1 MKSYYSEKFNGVFTS
16 MLIILIPNLVMGAL
30 AHLTDTERLLIN
42 IDYFLPLI
50 FLACRQRFLFAIT
63 FVFISILDFL
73 GLFTQLFPFIRVSD
87 LFYLAK
93 FAFVSSSS
101 YQFYG
106 ITLILLIAIQSY
118 LYLKKYN
125 IQHNKTLLIIFNI
138 LIIYYAYD
146 IYFLNNSSLSFLKV
160 DQSIVGSQTINNI
173 DYIKSGF
180 IQTYTMK
187 GEAFQKPRVKGS
199 TAGLFERH
207 ESHDKILLVVNE
219 AWGVPNN
226 AAIQKDILSPILANT
241 AAYNFQQ
248 ETLSFI
254 GATIAGELRE
264 LCAKA
269 PLHYNLKNQKEGF
282 EDCLPNKYK
291 RLGYNT
297 VAVHGAIGFMYDRQ
311 YWYPRA
317 GFQQMLFRDKGLNIN
332 DSRCYSFP
340 GNCDSDIAHRIV
352 EQFDKNDKLF
362 LYWLTLNT
370 HAIYDKRDLRTDL
383 FDCTKYNIE
392 SNTAVCRNLKL
403 QKQYFHTLS
412 QMISHPSLS
421 GTRVIV
427 VGDHEPPLIEEK
439 ETVFISGKVPIF
451 EFEVK

>member
-1 MKSYYSEKFNGVFTS
+1 MDDYKNLLKSI
-16 MLIILIPNLVMGAL
+16 LIISAPNLIMSVL
-30 AHLTDTERLLIN
+30 AYLTDTERLVFN
-42 IDYFLPLI
+42 IDYFIPLLLLVYRQKLLFVFTFFI
-50 FLACRQRFLFAIT
+50 ISLFDFLAI
-63 FVFISILDFL
+63 
-73 GLFTQLFPFIRVSD
+73 FTQLFPFIRLSD

-101 YQFYG
+101 YQLYG
-106 ITLILLIAIQSY
+106 ITLTLLIAVQSY

-125 IQHNKTLLIIFNI
+125 IKYNKTLLIIFNI
-138 LIIYYAYD
+138 LIFYYAYD
-146 IYFLNNSSLSFLKV
+146 INFLDNSSRSFLKV
-160 DQSIVGSQTINNI
+160 NKNIVGSQTINNI

-180 IQTYTMK
+180 IQTYTME
-187 GEAFQKPRVKGS
+187 GHAFQKPRVQGS
-199 TAGLFERH
+199 TADLFKYPD
-207 ESHDKILLVVNE
+207 SHDKVLLIVNE
-219 AWGVPNN
+219 AWGVPTN
-226 AAIQKDILSPILANT
+226 AAIQNEVLSPILDNT
-241 AAYNFQQ
+241 DAHNFQQ
-248 ETLSFI
+248 ESLSFI

-269 PLHYNLKNQKEGF
+269 PIHYNLKNQIEGF
-282 EDCLPNKYK
+282 EDCLPNQYK

-317 GFQQMLFRDKGLNIN
+317 GFQQMLFRDKGLNIP

-352 EQFDKNDKLF
+352 EQFGNNDKLF

-370 HAIYDKRDLRTDL
+370 HAIYDKRDLKTDL
-383 FDCTKYNIE
+383 FDCTKYNIK

-412 QMISHPSLS
+412 QVISHPSLS

>member
-1 MKSYYSEKFNGVFTS
+1 M
-16 MLIILIPNLVMGAL
+16 
-30 AHLTDTERLLIN
+30 
-42 IDYFLPLI
+42 
-50 FLACRQRFLFAIT
+50 
-63 FVFISILDFL
+63 
-73 GLFTQLFPFIRVSD
+73 
-87 LFYLAK
+87 
-93 FAFVSSSS
+93 
-101 YQFYG
+101 
-106 ITLILLIAIQSY
+106 
-118 LYLKKYN
+118 
-125 IQHNKTLLIIFNI
+125 
-138 LIIYYAYD
+138 
-146 IYFLNNSSLSFLKV
+146 KV
-160 DQSIVGSQTINNI
+160 DRSIVGSQTINHI

-180 IQTYTMK
+180 IQTYTME
-187 GEAFQKPRVKGS
+187 GDAFQKPKVNGS
-199 TAGLFERH
+199 TADLLTYP
-207 ESHDKILLVVNE
+207 ESHNKILLVVNE
-219 AWGVPNN
+219 AWGVPTN
-226 AAIQKDILSPILANT
+226 AAIQNDVLSPILDNNDAH
-241 AAYNFQQ
+241 NFQQ

-269 PLHYNLKNQKEGF
+269 PIHYNLKNQTEGF

-291 RLGYNT
+291 NLGYNT

-317 GFQQMLFRDKGLNIN
+317 GFQQMLFRDKGLNIP

-412 QMISHPSLS
+412 QIISHPSLS